1 MTTLAELMAQKAAL
15 EALIAETREK
25 ELAGAIAQVKALI
38 EAHGLTSE
46 DIFGGKKP
54 RAAKKTG
61 TVAAKYRD
69 PISGSLWTGRGLPP
83 KWLAGKNKEDYLIAH

>member
-46 DIFGGKKP
+46 DIFGGKK
-54 RAAKKTG
+54 AKVAKKTG

-69 PISGSLWTGRGLPP
+69 PISGSLWTGRGRSPL
-83 KWLAGKNKEDYLIAH
+83 WLEGKNREDFLIAH

>member
-1 MTTLAELMAQKAAL
+1 MTLVELLAQKAEL
-15 EALIAETREK
+15 EAKIADARQH
-25 ELAGAIAQVKALI
+25 ELAGATAQVKALI

-69 PISGSLWTGRGLPP
+69 PISGKEWTGRGLPP
-83 KWLAGKNKEDYLIAH
+83 KWLAGKNREDYLIAH

>member
-1 MTTLAELMAQKAAL
+1 MTLVELLAQKAEL
-15 EALIAETREK
+15 EAKISDARQH
-25 ELAGAIAQVKALI
+25 ELAGAIAEVKALI
-38 EAHGLTSE
+38 EAHGLTAE

-69 PISGSLWTGRGLPP
+69 PISGKEWTGRGKSPL
-83 KWLAGKNKEDYLIAH
+83 WLEGKNREGYLIAH

>member
-1 MTTLAELMAQKAAL
+1 MTLVELLAQKAEL
-15 EALIAETREK
+15 EAKISDARQH

-69 PISGSLWTGRGLPP
+69 PISGKEWTGRGLPP
-83 KWLAGKNKEDYLIAH
+83 KWLAGKNREDYLIAH